1 MGSAKNEVMASNPE
15 MTYKE
20 VKAVLG
26 SLWNELGAEK
36 KAPFKA
42 NHQQMM
48 NRWRKACE
56 KGRVRIPN
64 KVEKMAR
71 KDVEVEENEEE
82 EIGEEEN
89 SEEENS
95 EEQNS
100 EEENGDE
107 NKEEENEEEEENM
120 DQL

>member
-1 MGSAKNEVMASNPE
+1 MASNPE

-71 KDVEVEENEEE
+71 KGVEVEENEE
-82 EIGEEEN
+82 GEN
-89 SEEENS
+89 SEEDIDDDID
-95 EEQNS
+95 EEDLD
-100 EEENGDE
+100 EEEND
-107 NKEEENEEEEENM
+107 EEEHEEEEIEVEKNM
-120 DQL
+120 

>member
-1 MGSAKNEVMASNPE
+1 MGNEVMASNPE

-36 KAPFKA
+36 KAPFQA

-64 KVEKMAR
+64 KVEKMVR
-71 KDVEVEENEEE
+71 KDVEEEENSEEENGEEENE
-82 EIGEEEN
+82 EEEN

-95 EEQNS
+95 EE
-100 EEENGDE
+100 ENRGE
-107 NKEEENEEEEENM
+107 
-120 DQL
+120 